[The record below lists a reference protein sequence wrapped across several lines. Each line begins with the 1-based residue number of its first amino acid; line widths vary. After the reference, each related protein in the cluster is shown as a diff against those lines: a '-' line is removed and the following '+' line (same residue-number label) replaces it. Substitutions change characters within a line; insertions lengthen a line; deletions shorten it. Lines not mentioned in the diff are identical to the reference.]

1 MAALGPDDFLPVSTP
16 QQSTSSEPDNVS
28 SVNWEKPYT
37 VAASVKIAQFTS
49 DDHNQDKNT
58 DDQSVHPFCWQIL
71 DDIESHINELETR
84 LLAAREDYQSYWYVY
99 QNINES
105 HEMLSETHN

>member
-1 MAALGPDDFLPVSTP
+1 MAALGPDDFLPLSTP
-16 QQSTSSEPDNVS
+16 QQSISNEPRNVS

-37 VAASVKIAQFTS
+37 VTASVKIEQFTS
-49 DDHNQDKNT
+49 DDHSR
-58 DDQSVHPFCWQIL
+58 DDNMDEQAVHPFCWRIL
-71 DDIESHINELETR
+71 DDIESNINALETR
-84 LLAAREDYQSYWYVY
+84 LLATREDYQSYLYVY